1 MLTLLVIIGA
11 TFLITLCVWSAV
23 LVLLFK
29 KNVLE
34 QIVKFLVALSAG
46 VLMGGAFLHLLPEA
60 AEAIDIN
67 YLFIIFLASFA
78 GFFLIEKLLF
88 WRHCHEDDCPVHSF
102 GYMNLVGDGIHNFI
116 DGLIIAGAFLTNWQL
131 GIATTLAIAVH
142 EIPQEISDFGVLV
155 HAGFNQKIALLIN
168 YLVALIVV
176 VGGFF
181 GYFFLSFSDNILPY
195 ILPVA
200 AGGFVYISASDLI
213 PEIRKEK
220 DKKHSIITYLIF
232 ILGIVFMFIVKAF
245 GAK

>member
-1 MLTLLVIIGA
+1 MLTLLVIICS
-11 TFLITLCVWSAV
+11 TLLISLCVWSAV
-23 LVLLFK
+23 LVMFFK
-29 KNVLE
+29 KDILAR
-34 QIVKFLVALSAG
+34 IVKFLVALSAG
-46 VLMGGAFLHLLPEA
+46 VLMGGAFLHLMPEA
-60 AEAIDIN
+60 AEVIDIN